1 MLVKAQAT
9 ETDLRCGGHPPLSDA
24 VYVDWIKR
32 DFKPGAVC
40 SNCSGKHAGMLAGAR
55 SIGAALSGYEQPE
68 HPLQIRVKHTVAD
81 VCDLPDDGVQWATD
95 GCNLPTPAFPLD
107 RLARLFAK
115 LAAAQDEVS
124 SSGAA
129 PTARTVALARIYR
142 AMTAYPELVG
152 GEGRFCTILMNAFGG
167 ALVGKLGADGSYGIG
182 VRASSQTAAHTA
194 KAGAQSAQGALG
206 IAVKIEDGNVGVL
219 YAVVAEVLAQLDI
232 GTAEQR
238 AKLDSFHTPRMLN
251 TMGVATGRRVFSVA
265 LEASR

>member
-1 MLVKAQAT
+1 M
-9 ETDLRCGGHPPLSDA
+9 
-24 VYVDWIKR
+24 
-32 DFKPGAVC
+32 
-40 SNCSGKHAGMLAGAR
+40 
-55 SIGAALSGYEQPE
+55 
-68 HPLQIRVKHTVAD
+68 
-81 VCDLPDDGVQWATD
+81 
-95 GCNLPTPAFPLD
+95 
-107 RLARLFAK
+107 
-115 LAAAQDEVS
+115 
-124 SSGAA
+124 
-129 PTARTVALARIYR
+129 
-142 AMTAYPELVG
+142 
-152 GEGRFCTILMNAFGG
+152 LMNAFGG